1 MGTGASEV
9 VVSASRGRR
18 GCFTQTTKSG
28 CFRGSGC
35 GPPRRVVRL
44 VAAQGG
50 AGIKRRSKACVLA
63 EGWCLS
69 QLGSVG
75 DRPDSGRFELKCSGD
90 IGIGRQPSQLGRATL
105 CTGRPAAGGP
115 ARTACGSLA
124 VTPLAALRTLL
135 RTRRTLL
142 RTRRT
147 LLRTRRTLL
156 RTRRT
161 LLRTR
166 RTLLRTRSSSWQID
180 PESAVSDLGD
190 SGLSSVTRDRFSRRR
205 PGSPRTARQ
214 YDQRRCRAG
223 WSAARAKSR
232 RCPSGRMGLVFRG
245 SRQWLGGPSGGWTI

>member
-147 LLRTRRTLL
+147 LLRTR
-156 RTRRT
+156 
-161 LLRTR
+161 
-166 RTLLRTRSSSWQID
+166 SSSWQID